1 MSEEFIDLSNV
12 NLDDTFEPTVMKD
25 GEEAQL
31 RIVSFLK
38 AKNKN
43 EGDYIMPF
51 FEVLDDPYCKEFGDY
66 IALPSDTM
74 SPKELNKTKLR
85 MKELAAAFDIDFGG
99 TIDIKNDI
107 VGKEGYAIL
116 GIGKDQE
123 GLPVNKIKKYI
134 LR

>member
-1 MSEEFIDLSNV
+1 MTEEFIDLSNV

-38 AKNKN
+38 GKNKN
-43 EGDYIMPF
+43 EDDYIMPF
-51 FEVLDDPYCKEFGDY
+51 FEVIDDPYCKEFGDY
-66 IALPSDTM
+66 IALPSADM

-85 MKELAAAFDIDFGG
+85 MKELSAAFDIDFSG

-116 GIGKDQE
+116 GVGKDQD

>member
-1 MSEEFIDLSNV
+1 MSEEFIDLGNID
-12 NLDDTFEPTVMKD
+12 LDDTFEPTVMKD

-38 AKNKN
+38 GKNKN
-43 EGDYIMPF
+43 EDDYIMPF
-51 FEVLDDPYCKEFGDY
+51 FEVIDDPYCKEFGDY
-66 IALPSDTM
+66 IALPSADM

-85 MKELAAAFDIDFGG
+85 MKELSAAFDIDFSG

-116 GIGKDQE
+116 GVGKDQD